1 MTFYDKCK
9 KRYIEEVIH
18 EYKDRKLI
26 TSSGRVVRNRK
37 QAIAIALSMAQR
49 RCKLKNNSLKQ
60 VEKKVL
66 RFLVDDD
73 RKISLERIPLTNVIE
88 TRILI
93 RNLID
98 DGKKAKAKK
107 YSKLLEKRIKKAEKK
122 GILVTDNI
130 NKELRRVSRMFE

>member
-1 MTFYDKCK
+1 M
-9 KRYIEEVIH
+9 
-18 EYKDRKLI
+18 
-26 TSSGRVVRNRK
+26 
-37 QAIAIALSMAQR
+37 
-49 RCKLKNNSLKQ
+49 KNNSLKQ